1 MVGTTLGHYR
11 IVRKL
16 GSGGMG
22 DVYVGLDEKLGREVA
37 LKVLPAEFA
46 RDPER
51 RSRFE
56 REARAAAALNHPSI
70 VTIHSVEEAG
80 GEIFITMELVE
91 GETLASL
98 LSAGPLALGRVLDIG
113 VPLVEAMAAAHERG
127 IVHRDLKPQNV
138 IVTRDGVAKILD
150 FGLAKFARAGA
161 DDGVSSDMPTAS
173 LTTSVG
179 HILGTPAYMSPEQA
193 EGKGVDQRTDI
204 FSFGIVL
211 YEMAAGQRPFQ
222 GDSAMGIISA
232 VIKDTPPGLGELRPD
247 LPPELARIVA
257 RCLVKEPSGR
267 YPSARA
273 LAEELAAL
281 RAAPRPAPGATLTDV
296 RPAAP
301 AELAPAPAAA
311 VAAPSSWSAS
321 FPRLQQRWGV
331 VAPVLARLLQIDPSI
346 EPTVAPEKRKSV
358 PVAAVLALLLP
369 GVGLIYA
376 APVLTALMV
385 LICGAIAAGL
395 LGEVPLVGGVLSG
408 LAWVVFALVS
418 SVLGGSYAWHYN
430 RHGKRT
436 PLRAVR
442 YGK

>member
-22 DVYVGLDEKLGREVA
+22 DVYVGLDGKLGREVA

-161 DDGVSSDMPTAS
+161 EDGVSSDMPTAS

-273 LAEELAAL
+273 LAEDLAAL
-281 RAAPRPAPGATLTDV
+281 RSASRVGPGATLTDV
-296 RPAAP
+296 RPAP
-301 AELAPAPAAA
+301 PVA
-311 VAAPSSWSAS
+311 VVAPSSWSAS